1 MSGELYQKLGVIV
14 SKLAEEFLGKSVGER
29 IDSISDYVEK
39 YQVSRGTVQNAIN
52 YLKEK
57 NAIQLQN
64 RGHMGTYITGINYQN
79 LQMLCKHKSLQA
91 IMPLPYTKSY
101 QGLATA
107 LYEEL
112 SEFDFRLVYSRGAN
126 GRIRQVS
133 EGIYQFAVCSELAAE
148 KAIEKNENIKVLLN
162 FGAGSYLTKHVILF
176 KDDNCTQIK
185 EGMRVALDK
194 SSLDQYLITSTLT
207 KDIKGIKFVNI
218 RADQTIAAILAGT
231 IDAGV
236 WNYDDI
242 IEKGYINIHMEPIP
256 DEIDSSKLSSAVIV
270 IQKDNEA
277 LEKLLLKYIDK
288 RRVKKIQNEVK
299 AGKRVPNY

>member
-1 MSGELYQKLGVIV
+1 
-14 SKLAEEFLGKSVGER
+14 
-29 IDSISDYVEK
+29 
-39 YQVSRGTVQNAIN
+39 
-52 YLKEK
+52 
-57 NAIQLQN
+57 
-64 RGHMGTYITGINYQN
+64 
-79 LQMLCKHKSLQA
+79 MLCKHKSLQG

-107 LYEEL
+107 LYDEL

-133 EGIYQFAVCSELAAE
+133 DGIYQFAVCSELAAE
-148 KAIEKNENIKVLLN
+148 KAIHAKENIKIAYN

-176 KDDNCTQIK
+176 KDDNCRHIK
-185 EGMRVALDK
+185 EGMRVALDR
-194 SSLDQYLITSTLT
+194 SSLDQYEITSILT

-242 IEKGYINIHMEPIP
+242 MEKGYSDLHMEPIP
-256 DEIDSSKLSSAVIV
+256 KEIDASKLSSAVIV
-270 IQKDNEA
+270 IHKDNEA
-277 LEKLLLKYIDK
+277 LEKLLFKYIDK
-288 RRVKKIQNEVK
+288 RRVTKIQAEVK
-299 AGKRVPNY
+299 NGKRVPNY